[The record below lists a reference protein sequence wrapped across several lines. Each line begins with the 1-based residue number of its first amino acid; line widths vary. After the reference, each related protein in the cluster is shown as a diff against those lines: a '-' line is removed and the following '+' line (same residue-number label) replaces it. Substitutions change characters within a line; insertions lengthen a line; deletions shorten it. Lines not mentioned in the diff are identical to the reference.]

1 MIAKKRTKMIKFLQS
16 LLSSNGSVS
25 SKRFIGI
32 LASFVMFTIALVDLF
47 TNNTVEDYI
56 FDGLMWIVIAG
67 LGFVASEK
75 LNMFERKNDKS

>member
-1 MIAKKRTKMIKFLQS
+1 MKSFFQKLI
-16 LLSSNGSVS
+16 SSSDEVS

-32 LASFVMFTIALVDLF
+32 VAAFVMFIIAIVDLF
-47 TNNTVEDYI
+47 SNNKVEEFI

-75 LNMFERKNDKS
+75 LNMFERKTKN

>member
-1 MIAKKRTKMIKFLQS
+1 MKSFLS
-16 LLSSNGSVS
+16 KLFSSSNDVS

-32 LASFVMFTIALVDLF
+32 IASFVMFTIAIVDLF
-47 TNNTVEDYI
+47 TSNTVEEFV

-75 LNMFERKNDKS
+75 LPMFERNRNSKSEEN